1 MEILNEKRTHKCGEL
16 RAKDIGETVTLM
28 GWVKRARDLGSLI
41 FLQLRDISGVIQI
54 VFDGTDTDKTLF
66 EKASTLK
73 MEYVIVVKGV
83 VRRRTGDNV
92 NPAMKTGEIEVV
104 ASGLKI
110 LAESETPP
118 FVVGDT
124 SAGEMLRLKYRYLD
138 LRREDLQEILI
149 LRSRAASIVRNF
161 LSERG
166 FLEIETPFLGKS
178 TPEGARDYLVPS
190 RVHPGEFYALPQS
203 PQLYKQLLMIAGFDR
218 YYQIVKCFRDEDLR
232 ANRQMEFTQIDIE
245 MSFVESQEDVLVIM
259 EELICRL
266 FKEVKGIKLDTPF
279 KRMSFKEAMEL
290 YGCDKPDLRYGMKI
304 TNICDAVSGCGFSVF
319 DNAVSGGGSV
329 CAIKL
334 DANESSLSRK
344 DFDKYVEF
352 AKSYKAKG
360 LAWLAL
366 NKDGARGSFL
376 KQINEEVLNKIIAK
390 TEMHE
395 GDALFIVADT
405 NSEVV
410 LTALGA
416 LRCELAERLG
426 LIKKGVY
433 EILWVTDFPLL
444 EYSEEEERFVA
455 RHHPFTRAKD
465 EDLHLLESNPAAVNA
480 IAYDLVINGDE
491 MGGGSLRIYTKEM
504 QSRMFRALGF
514 TDEQISER
522 FGFFVDA
529 FNYGAPPHGG
539 IAFGLDRLIMTL
551 AETNS
556 IRDVIAFPKTQ
567 SATCM
572 MTQAP
577 SRVDGKQ
584 LKELHI
590 LTEDD
595 KQPKN

>member
-66 EKASTLK
+66 EKGSTLK
-73 MEYVIVVKGV
+73 MEYVIAVKGV

-104 ASGLKI
+104 ASELKI

-178 TPEGARDYLVPS
+178 TPEGARDYIVPS

-279 KRMSFKEAMEL
+279 KRMSFKDAMEL

-352 AKSYKAKG
+352 AKSYKLPRG
-360 LAWLAL
+360 LL
-366 NKDGARGSFL
+366 GS
-376 KQINEEVLNKIIAK
+376 
-390 TEMHE
+390 H
-395 GDALFIVADT
+395 
-405 NSEVV
+405 
-410 LTALGA
+410 
-416 LRCELAERLG
+416 
-426 LIKKGVY
+426 
-433 EILWVTDFPLL
+433 
-444 EYSEEEERFVA
+444 
-455 RHHPFTRAKD
+455 
-465 EDLHLLESNPAAVNA
+465 
-480 IAYDLVINGDE
+480 
-491 MGGGSLRIYTKEM
+491 
-504 QSRMFRALGF
+504 
-514 TDEQISER
+514 
-522 FGFFVDA
+522 
-529 FNYGAPPHGG
+529 
-539 IAFGLDRLIMTL
+539 
-551 AETNS
+551 
-556 IRDVIAFPKTQ
+556 
-567 SATCM
+567 
-572 MTQAP
+572 
-577 SRVDGKQ
+577 
-584 LKELHI
+584 
-590 LTEDD
+590 
-595 KQPKN
+595 

>member
-1 MEILNEKRTHKCGEL
+1 
-16 RAKDIGETVTLM
+16 
-28 GWVKRARDLGSLI
+28 
-41 FLQLRDISGVIQI
+41 
-54 VFDGTDTDKTLF
+54 
-66 EKASTLK
+66 
-73 MEYVIVVKGV
+73 
-83 VRRRTGDNV
+83 
-92 NPAMKTGEIEVV
+92 
-104 ASGLKI
+104 
-110 LAESETPP
+110 
-118 FVVGDT
+118 
-124 SAGEMLRLKYRYLD
+124 
-138 LRREDLQEILI
+138 
-149 LRSRAASIVRNF
+149 
-161 LSERG
+161 
-166 FLEIETPFLGKS
+166 
-178 TPEGARDYLVPS
+178 
-190 RVHPGEFYALPQS
+190 
-203 PQLYKQLLMIAGFDR
+203 
-218 YYQIVKCFRDEDLR
+218 
-232 ANRQMEFTQIDIE
+232 
-245 MSFVESQEDVLVIM
+245 
-259 EELICRL
+259 
-266 FKEVKGIKLDTPF
+266 
-279 KRMSFKEAMEL
+279 
-290 YGCDKPDLRYGMKI
+290 
-304 TNICDAVSGCGFSVF
+304 
-319 DNAVSGGGSV
+319 
-329 CAIKL
+329 
-334 DANESSLSRK
+334 
-344 DFDKYVEF
+344 
-352 AKSYKAKG
+352 
-360 LAWLAL
+360 
-366 NKDGARGSFL
+366 
-376 KQINEEVLNKIIAK
+376 
-390 TEMHE
+390 MHE

-416 LRCELAERLG
+416 LRCELAERFG
-426 LIKKGVY
+426 FIKKGVY

-590 LTEDD
+590 LIEDD